1 MVLPGG
7 KPWANRIS
15 ACIADVIFV
24 RIPGLKIKVIV
35 VARNVNGPGKVN
47 GSGRK
52 WPVIPITAPT
62 SRTVRKTGADKTRTT
77 GESIAAESE
86 NIVNGI
92 VSFRSA
98 GMRGGGHVLQRW
110 TRRVLFLKLNQ
121 EHINFYLEIRILQRW
136 MR

>member
-15 ACIADVIFV
+15 AHIADVIFV

-35 VARNVNGPGKVN
+35 AARSVNGPRKVS
-47 GSGRK
+47 GGGRK

-62 SRTVRKTGADKTRTT
+62 SGIAKKTGRDKTRTT

-86 NIVNGI
+86 GNLRDGREFEGRWCFVTLLMYL
-92 VSFRSA
+92 A
-98 GMRGGGHVLQRW
+98 LQR
-110 TRRVLFLKLNQ
+110 
-121 EHINFYLEIRILQRW
+121 YL
-136 MR
+136 

>member
-15 ACIADVIFV
+15 AYIADVIFV

-35 VARNVNGPGKVN
+35 AARNANGPGKVN

-52 WPVIPITAPT
+52 WPVILITALT
-62 SRTVRKTGADKTRTT
+62 SGTVRKTGAYKTRTT
-77 GESIAAESE
+77 GESIAAVNK
-86 NIVNGI
+86 NIANGI

-98 GMRGGGHVLQRW
+98 GMRDGRILQRW
-110 TRRVLFLKLNQ
+110 TRQVLFSKLNQ
-121 EHINFYLEIRILQRW
+121 EHTNFYLVMRILQRW
-136 MR
+136 TR

>member
-1 MVLPGG
+1 MVSPGG

-15 ACIADVIFV
+15 AHIADVIFV

-35 VARNVNGPGKVN
+35 AARSVNGPGKVI

-52 WPVIPITAPT
+52 WPVILITAPT

-77 GESIAAESE
+77 GESIAAGNK
-86 NIVNGI
+86 NIANGI

-98 GMRGGGHVLQRW
+98 EMRSGGQILQRW
-110 TRRVLFLKLNQ
+110 TRQVLFLMLNQ
-121 EHINFYLEIRILQRW
+121 EHTNFYLEIRILQRW
-136 MR
+136 TR